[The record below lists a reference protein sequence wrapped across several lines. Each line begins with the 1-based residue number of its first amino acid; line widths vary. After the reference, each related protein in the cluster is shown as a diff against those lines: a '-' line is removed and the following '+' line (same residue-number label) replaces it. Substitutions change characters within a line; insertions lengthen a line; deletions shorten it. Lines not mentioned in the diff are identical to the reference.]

1 MTTEEVG
8 CLRSDVGRQ
17 KAEVGKEQGR
27 DTRMCGDPK
36 TWFPMRVAYQRE
48 MKVKTELD
56 RLGIENFVP
65 MRYRIVERRVDGT
78 TELRRETNTNLT
90 DDTNMRELRRE
101 TNTNLTDDTN
111 MRELRRE
118 TNTNLTDDTNM
129 RDHGDER
136 TQMTRIKRI
145 YGTTELR
152 RELVPAISNLIF
164 VRSTQERVSEL
175 KMSNEVLE
183 PLRYMIDHTAS
194 REHAIMT
201 VSDRDM
207 ANFMRVA
214 SVTDDSVMFLDN
226 ETVVGKEGK
235 RVEIMGGVFEGV
247 TGVIRRVKHCKR
259 VVVELEG
266 IASVAIAYVPAVLLK
281 EIWK

>member
-8 CLRSDVGRQ
+8 CMRSDVGRQ
-17 KAEVGKEQGR
+17 KAGVGKEQGR

-36 TWFPMRVAYQRE
+36 TWFPMRVTYQRE

-65 MRYRIVERRVDGT
+65 MRYRI
-78 TELRRETNTNLT
+78 TELRRGTT
-90 DDTNMRELRRE
+90 
-101 TNTNLTDDTN
+101 
-111 MRELRRE
+111 ELRRE

-175 KMSNEVLE
+175 KQKNEVLE

-194 REHAIMT
+194 CEHAIMT

-235 RVEIMGGVFEGV
+235 RVEIMGGAFEGV

-281 EIWK
+281 EICED